1 MHIGMIGGIGPAAT
15 EFYYRNLVR
24 TYQSF
29 GRQLELTIVHADV
42 NQLVAHIAS
51 GSHDLQTAVYLDLA
65 RRLQGAGADAIVIS
79 SIAGHFCMP
88 EFEPLS
94 PLPVISILPALDAE
108 FRSRNLQRVGLL
120 GNRITMETR
129 LFGGIA
135 SAEIIVPPGN
145 ELDRV
150 HEEYLAMAVS
160 GRATERQRELLFE
173 IGKNLCDQ
181 QGADAVILAGTD
193 LFLAFD
199 GYDCGFEA
207 IDGALVHID
216 AVFRQATEHQHKEE
230 RP

>member
-24 TYQSF
+24 TYQSC

-51 GSHDLQTAVYLDLA
+51 DSHDLQTAVYLDLA

-108 FRSRNLQRVGLL
+108 IQSRNLQRVGLL

-129 LFGGIA
+129 LFGGIT

-150 HEEYLAMAVS
+150 HDEYLAIAVS
-160 GRATERQRELLFE
+160 GRATVQQRELLFA

-199 GYDCGFEA
+199 GFDCGFEA

-216 AVFRQATEHQHKEE
+216 AVFRQATEHQQQEE